1 MPALKD
7 TSCAAMTRKP
17 KIRRGR
23 RNFTLDELLTDIEP
37 GLTGETL
44 PNLAP
49 EMGKRF
55 GEASIS
61 EASASCTETR
71 SKDD

>member
-1 MPALKD
+1 
-7 TSCAAMTRKP
+7 MTRRP
-17 KIRRGR
+17 RIPRGR
-23 RNFTLDELLTDIEP
+23 RNFTLDELLTDTES
-37 GLTGETL
+37 GLTEEVA

-49 EMGKRF
+49 EMGKSL

-61 EASASCTETR
+61 EASASSREIR

>member
-1 MPALKD
+1 MND
-7 TSCAAMTRKP
+7 TSCAAMSRRP
-17 KIRRGR
+17 RIRRGR
-23 RNFTLDELLTDIEP
+23 RNFTLDELLTDTES
-37 GLTGETL
+37 GLTEEVA

-49 EMGKRF
+49 EMGKSF

-61 EASASCTETR
+61 EASASSREIR